1 MDIRIEKKS
10 EVYISIIGETSILYE
25 LQDTFTFFADG
36 YKYHPKVKAKIWD
49 GKIRLLKLLSKNR
62 GELYAGLLS
71 EVIKFCK
78 NRGYSFELSDDL
90 KLTNIPS
97 TEELEEYTK
106 NINLCS
112 KGEEIQLRDYQIKG
126 VVEAI
131 QNKRCLIL
139 SPTSSGKSAVIYTI
153 SRYLLNQNKKG
164 LIIVPNVTLI
174 HQLYNDFI
182 DYSSLNGWCV
192 DDFVH
197 KIFAGQDK
205 NSSKSLHLSTW
216 QSLMTIKEQS
226 HFEKYDFVIIDEAHG
241 IKGTELTKILE
252 KCSYADYRIGLT
264 GTTDNV
270 KANINTIVGLTG
282 KIIKLTSTKELMD
295 RNEVSNL
302 IIKCLILKYDE
313 EIKKIFAKKKIKYQ
327 DEIKYLVSN
336 TKRNNFIK
344 NLAFSLNS
352 NTIILTHLVES
363 HGKVLFELLC
373 NSIHKKDRNIYF
385 IHGGIDSKE
394 REEVRQIMETESN
407 AIIVASVQ
415 TMGTGV
421 SIKNLHNIIFATN
434 GKSSIRVLQSIGR
447 VLRLHHSKESAT
459 VYDIV
464 DDISHKKSK
473 NFTLQHFL
481 ERVKY
486 YNAEQF
492 NYSLKNITFGDSKN
506 E

>member
-1 MDIRIEKKS
+1 MDLRIEKKS
-10 EVYISIIGETSILYE
+10 DVYISLIGETSLLYE
-25 LQDTFTFFADG
+25 LQDVFTFFADG
-36 YKYHPKVKAKIWD
+36 YKYHPKVRAKIWD
-49 GKIRLLKLLSKNR
+49 GKIRLLKLISKNK
-62 GELYAGLLS
+62 GELYYGLIE

-78 NRGYSFELSDDL
+78 SRDYTFELSDDL
-90 KLTNIPS
+90 KIKNIPH
-97 TEELEEYTK
+97 TEELEQYTK
-106 NINLCS
+106 SINICS
-112 KGEEIQLRDYQIKG
+112 KGEPIELRDYQIKG
-126 VVEAI
+126 FVDSI
-131 QNKRCLIL
+131 QRKRCLLL

-153 SRYLLNQNKKG
+153 SRYLLEQNKRG

-174 HQLYNDFI
+174 HQLHNDFI
-182 DYSSLNGWCV
+182 DYSSLNGWST

-205 NSSKSLHLSTW
+205 NSSKQLHLSTW

-252 KCSYADYRIGLT
+252 KSIYADHRIGLT

-270 KANINTIVGLTG
+270 KANINTIIGLTG
-282 KIIKLTSTKELMD
+282 PINRLTTTKTLME
-295 RNEVSNL
+295 RNEVANL
-302 IIKCLILKYDE
+302 NIKCLVLKYDE
-313 EIKKIFAKKKIKYQ
+313 EIKKVFAKKKIKYQ

-363 HGKVLFELLC
+363 HGQILYDLLL
-373 NSIHKKDRNIYF
+373 SSKHKKDRNVYF

-394 REEVRQIMETESN
+394 REQVRQIMETESN

-447 VLRLHHSKESAT
+447 VLRLHHSKDSAT
-459 VYDIV
+459 VFDIV

-492 NYSLKNITFGDSKN
+492 NFTIKNIEFKN

>member
-1 MDIRIEKKS
+1 MDLRIEKKS
-10 EVYISIIGETSILYE
+10 DVYISLIGETSLLYE
-25 LQDTFTFFADG
+25 LQDIFTFYADG

-62 GELYAGLLS
+62 GELYYGLL
-71 EVIKFCK
+71 EDVIKFCR
-78 NRGYSFELSDDL
+78 NRNYTFEIAEEL
-90 KLTNIPS
+90 KIKNIPTS
-97 TEELEEYTK
+97 AELEEYSK
-106 NINLCS
+106 SINICS
-112 KGEEIQLRDYQIKG
+112 KGEPIQLRDYQTKG
-126 VVEAI
+126 FIDSI
-131 QNKRCLIL
+131 QRKRCLLL
-139 SPTSSGKSAVIYTI
+139 SPTSSGKSAIIYTI
-153 SRYLLNQNKKG
+153 SKYLLEKNKRG

-174 HQLYNDFI
+174 QQLYNDFI
-182 DYSSLNGWCV
+182 DYSSSNNWDTEKL
-192 DDFVH
+192 VH

-205 NSSKSLHLSTW
+205 NSPKELHLSTW
-216 QSLMTIKEQS
+216 QSLMNIKEQS

-252 KCSYADYRIGLT
+252 KCIYADYRIGLT

-282 KIIKLTSTKELMD
+282 AINRLTTTKALME
-295 RNEVSNL
+295 RSEVANL
-302 IIKCLILKYDE
+302 NIKCLILKYDE
-313 EIKKIFAKKKIKYQ
+313 EIKKVFARKKIKYQ
-327 DEIKYLVSN
+327 DEMKYLVSN
-336 TKRNNFIK
+336 NKRNNFIK

-352 NTIILTHLVES
+352 NTIILSHLVES
-363 HGKVLFELLC
+363 HGKVLYEMLC
-373 NSIHKKDRNIYF
+373 NSIHKKGRNIYF
-385 IHGGIDSKE
+385 IHGGVDSKE
-394 REEVRQIMETESN
+394 REQIRQIMETESN

-464 DDISHKKSK
+464 DDLSHKKNK

-481 ERVKY
+481 ERIKY
-486 YNAEQF
+486 YNSEQF
-492 NYSLKNITFGDSKN
+492 EYELKNINFTNEKN

>member
-1 MDIRIEKKS
+1 MDLMIEKKS
-10 EVYISIIGETSILYE
+10 DVYISLIGETSLLYE
-25 LQDTFTFFADG
+25 LQDIFTFYADG

-62 GELYAGLLS
+62 GELYYGLL
-71 EVIKFCK
+71 EDVIKFCR
-78 NRGYSFELSDDL
+78 NRNYTFEIAEEL
-90 KLTNIPS
+90 KIKNIPTS
-97 TEELEEYTK
+97 AELEEYSK
-106 NINLCS
+106 SINICS
-112 KGEEIQLRDYQIKG
+112 KNEPIQLRDYQTKG
-126 VVEAI
+126 FIDSI
-131 QNKRCLIL
+131 QRKRCLLL
-139 SPTSSGKSAVIYTI
+139 SPTSSGKSAIIYTI
-153 SRYLLNQNKKG
+153 SKYLLEKNKRG

-174 HQLYNDFI
+174 QQLYNDFI
-182 DYSSLNGWCV
+182 DYSSANNWDTEKL
-192 DDFVH
+192 VH

-205 NSSKSLHLSTW
+205 NSPKELHLSTW
-216 QSLMTIKEQS
+216 QSLMNIKEQS

-252 KCSYADYRIGLT
+252 KCIYADYRIGLT

-270 KANINTIVGLTG
+270 KANINTIIGLTG
-282 KIIKLTSTKELMD
+282 AINRLTTTKALME
-295 RNEVSNL
+295 RSEVANL
-302 IIKCLILKYDE
+302 NIKCLILKYDE
-313 EIKKIFAKKKIKYQ
+313 EIKKVFARKKIKYQ
-327 DEIKYLVSN
+327 DEMKYLVSN
-336 TKRNNFIK
+336 NKRNNFIK

-352 NTIILTHLVES
+352 NTIILSHLVES
-363 HGKVLFELLC
+363 HGKVLYEMLC
-373 NSIHKKDRNIYF
+373 NSIHKKGRNIYF
-385 IHGGIDSKE
+385 IHGGVDSKE
-394 REEVRQIMETESN
+394 REQIRQIMETESN

-464 DDISHKKSK
+464 DDLSHKKNK

-481 ERVKY
+481 ERIKY
-486 YNAEQF
+486 YNSEQF
-492 NYSLKNITFGDSKN
+492 EYELKNINFTNKKN